1 MKDPILSLR
10 TTACALGLAAAAALG
25 AVGEATAAPAPAGA
39 PTRITTAPPTNGG
52 YAAVTGT
59 TAFSPKTSK
68 AQPIIGG
75 GEIQAQT
82 YHARVFQNGR
92 GMCTSTL
99 VTSRYILT
107 ARHCVDQPGQYAFRI
122 GSTYAQSGGTTAAAS
137 QITLHPS
144 ADLAMVRLDRTVSN
158 TPARIATG
166 YPQSGSYVSI
176 YGWGATCG
184 PMQNEAY
191 CQSPVL
197 KTATMR
203 MAGLATDLH
212 GGTALHLEAVN
223 GVGAGGDSGGPAT
236 TGGTVVGVASTS
248 DRQTFTRY
256 TATAPYVNWIQAVAA
271 NG

>member
-1 MKDPILSLR
+1 MKVPSVSPR
-10 TTACALGLAAAAALG
+10 TTACVLGLATAAALG
-25 AVGEATAAPAPAGA
+25 AVGQASADPAPADT
-39 PTRITTAPPTNGG
+39 PTRSTVASPKTVGD
-52 YAAVTGT
+52 AVTGT
-59 TAFSPKTSK
+59 AAFSPKTSK
-68 AQPIIGG
+68 ARPVIGG
-75 GEIQAQT
+75 GEVQAQP

-99 VTSRYILT
+99 VTSRHILT

-122 GSTYAQSGGTTAAAS
+122 GSPYAESGGTTAAAS
-137 QITLHPS
+137 RITLHPS
-144 ADLAMVRLDRTVSN
+144 ADLAMVRLDRTVGN
-158 TPARIATG
+158 TPAPIATH
-166 YPQSGSYVSI
+166 YPQIGSSVSV

-184 PMQNEAY
+184 PVQNEAY

-212 GGTALHLEAVN
+212 GGTALHLEAVD
-223 GVGAGGDSGGPAT
+223 GVGAGGDSGGPAM

-256 TATAPYVNWIQAVAA
+256 TATAPYINWIKSVAV
-271 NG
+271 GG